1 MQFIDGYSLKSW
13 MERKQDIKTRDAK
26 KMFHM
31 VKPILE
37 ALSYTHKH
45 TIHRDIK
52 PANIMVDRSGETLLM
67 DFGIRHGH

>member
-1 MQFIDGYSLKSW
+1 
-13 MERKQDIKTRDAK
+13 
-26 KMFHM
+26 MFHM

-67 DFGIRHGH
+67 DFGIATVIDGSQIEDVIKEKV